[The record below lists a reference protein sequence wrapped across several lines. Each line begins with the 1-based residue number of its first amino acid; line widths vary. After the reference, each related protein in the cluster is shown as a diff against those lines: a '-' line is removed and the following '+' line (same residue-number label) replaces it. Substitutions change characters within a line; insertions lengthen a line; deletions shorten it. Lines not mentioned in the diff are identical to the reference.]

1 MSQRVLIDVKNVG
14 KRYWLYNRYRER
26 LQQLF
31 LAPLTHHSY
40 AKTFWALKGVSFT
53 VREGETLGVIGVNG
67 SGKSTLLQIIA
78 GTLQPTEGTAVVKGR
93 LTALLELGA
102 GFHPEF
108 SGRENLFLSGAT
120 LGIPESEMKR
130 RFDQIVDFA
139 EIGQFIDQPV
149 KLYSS
154 GMYVRLAFAIAT
166 SIDPEILVVDEA
178 LAVGDF
184 GFVIK
189 CMHRMQQLKD
199 QGTAIVLVTHDV
211 QTVRSFCDTALWL
224 TNGLPSAYGSPLD
237 VTSQYIQYLW
247 NQQPGTASPGDETEP
262 ASEPNG
268 SWQVEDEFIS
278 LQDRPDLIRWGNGG
292 IKILGYKITNERE
305 NSVQTF
311 EYGQK
316 LKVSV
321 RLLAQNDINSE
332 QIGIGIGL
340 RNNKGLDIINPT
352 TYDAGNRLPPLEEG
366 QIVHATFEFENIL
379 APGDYALVINA
390 EDRMCNPPSYY
401 DYIENAATIKVVSKM
416 PIFSMVLPEVKQTV
430 EVGNKR
436 NSEDEIATH

>member
-1 MSQRVLIDVKNVG
+1 MSERILVDVKNVG

-31 LAPLTHHSY
+31 LAPLTHRSY
-40 AKTFWALKGVSFT
+40 ANTFWALKGVSFT

-78 GTLQPTEGTAVVKGR
+78 GTLQPTEGTVEVKGR

-108 SGRENLFLSGAT
+108 TGRENVFLSGAT
-120 LGIPESEMKR
+120 LGIRESEMKR

-166 SIDPEILVVDEA
+166 SIDPEVLVVDEA

-224 TNGLPSAYGSPLD
+224 ADGFPRAYGSPLD
-237 VTSQYIQYLW
+237 VTSQYIQFLW
-247 NQQPGTASPGDETEP
+247 NQHPGQASQENETS
-262 ASEPNG
+262 ASAPLNPNPVG
-268 SWQVEDEFIS
+268 DEFIS
-278 LQDRPDLIRWGNGG
+278 LQNRPDLIRWGNGG
-292 IKILGYKITNERE
+292 IKILGYKITNEFE
-305 NSVQTF
+305 NGGQVF
-311 EYGQK
+311 EHGQK
-316 LKVSV
+316 LKISV
-321 RLLAQNDINSE
+321 RLLAENDIDSD
-332 QIGIGIGL
+332 QIGVGIGL

-352 TYDAGNRLPPLEEG
+352 TYDAGNRLPPLKEG
-366 QIVHATFEFENIL
+366 QIVNATFEFDNIL

-416 PIFSMVLPEVKQTV
+416 PIFSVVLPEVKQTL
-430 EVGNKR
+430 
-436 NSEDEIATH
+436 EIGQ

>member
-1 MSQRVLIDVKNVG
+1 MSKRVLIDLENVG

-31 LAPLTHHSY
+31 LAPFTHRHF
-40 AKTFWALKGVSFT
+40 AKPFWALKGVSFS

-78 GTLQPTEGTAVVKGR
+78 GTLQPTEGKVVVNGR

-108 SGRENLFLSGAT
+108 TGRENLFLSGAT
-120 LGIPESEMKR
+120 LGISEAEMKH

-139 EIGQFIDQPV
+139 GINEFIDQPV

-184 GFVIK
+184 GFIIK

-211 QTVRSFCDTALWL
+211 QTVRSFCDTAIWL
-224 TNGLPSAYGSPLD
+224 KNGLPHAYGSPLE
-237 VTSQYIQYLW
+237 VTSQYIQHLW
-247 NQQPGTASPGDETEP
+247 NQTPEASCDETDNC
-262 ASEPNG
+262 SEISGNNLLQRG
-268 SWQVEDEFIS
+268 DGLIS
-278 LQDRPDLIRWGNGG
+278 LENRPDLIRWGNGG
-292 IKILGYKITNERE
+292 IRILGYSITAHDDNREQILEHGQPLKI
-305 NSVQTF
+305 SIQ
-311 EYGQK
+311 
-316 LKVSV
+316 LI
-321 RLLAQNDINSE
+321 AQSDLDSDH
-332 QIGIGIGL
+332 IGIGIGL

-352 TYDAGNRLPPLEEG
+352 TYDAGHRLPPLREG
-366 QIVHATFEFENIL
+366 QLVNVTFEFENIL

-390 EDRMCNPPSYY
+390 EDRINNPPSYY
-401 DYIENAATIKVVSKM
+401 DYIENAALLRVVSQM
-416 PIFSMVLPEVKQTV
+416 PIFSMVLPQIKQTV
-430 EVGNKR
+430 EIGSIKGF
-436 NSEDEIATH
+436 EG